1 MTTAMNL
8 SQALSR
14 NGNNFDLVRLLA
26 AIAVVVCHSYL
37 MQPGDPATDPL
48 AAALGFDGFG
58 SLGVY
63 AFFLMSGILV
73 TASYGRQRSAPRF
86 IALRL
91 SRIWPA
97 VAAGSLFVVF
107 VIGPL
112 FTTLPLSEY
121 FSSRMTWMNLDSISV
136 IALKSGW
143 VLPGVF
149 DHNRFARDI
158 CAPLWTLSVEVRCYL
173 IVLVAGLAGL
183 LSNRRGVLIAVAI
196 GLIAFVVRVQ
206 TAPFALSLRDF
217 SVKAGG
223 YSFWPEL
230 FFFAG
235 MLLYSWRDRLQI
247 HGLLALGFVMTFLV
261 FRDTAAAQPLFYI
274 AFVYGLLW
282 FGTTPALR
290 RFVPRNDY
298 SYGIYLYG
306 FMMQQCV
313 ASAAPQLDHLAA
325 TAVAA
330 PLTLLCAALSWHF
343 VERPALTWTR
353 RRLARAPHASTPVIA
368 TDSAAR

>member
-1 MTTAMNL
+1 MTIAMNF

-26 AIAVVVCHSYL
+26 AIAVVLCHSYL
-37 MQPGDPATDPL
+37 MQPGDLATDPVTTV
-48 AAALGFDGFG
+48 LGFDGFG

-73 TASYGRQRSAPRF
+73 TASYDRQRSAPRF
-86 IALRL
+86 VALRL
-91 SRIWPA
+91 SRLWPA
-97 VAAGSLFVVF
+97 VAGGSLFAVF

-121 FSSRMTWMNLDSISV
+121 FSSRATWMNLDNVST
-136 IALKSGW
+136 IALKTGW

-149 DHNRFARDI
+149 EHNRFIYDV
-158 CAPLWTLSVEVRCYL
+158 CAPLWTLSIEVRCYL
-173 IVLVAGLAGL
+173 IVLIAGLTGL
-183 LSNRRGVLIAVAI
+183 LSSRRGVLVAVAI

-206 TAPFALSLRDF
+206 TAPFALGLRDF
-217 SVKAGG
+217 SVTSGG

-235 MLLYSWRDRLQI
+235 MLLYSWRERFQI

-261 FRDTAAAQPLFYI
+261 FRDTAAAQPLFYV

-313 ASAAPQLDHLAA
+313 ASAAPHLDHVTA
-325 TAVAA
+325 TLVAA
-330 PLTLLCAALSWHF
+330 PLILLCAAASWHF
-343 VERPALTWTR
+343 VERPALMWMR
-353 RRLARAPHASTPVIA
+353 RRLARTPRESAPVIA